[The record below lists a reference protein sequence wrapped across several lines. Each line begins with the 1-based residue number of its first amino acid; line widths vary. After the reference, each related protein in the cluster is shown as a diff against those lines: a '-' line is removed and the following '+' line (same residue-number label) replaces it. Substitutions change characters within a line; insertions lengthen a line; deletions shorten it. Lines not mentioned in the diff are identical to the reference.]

1 MGLNYICEM
10 ERACVIHRQGSINV
24 MESNEPVESA
34 FRTYANIAKAI
45 KERAKSA
52 WGVRF
57 EETPVSL
64 TAIWPR
70 SDRLLE
76 GWRESVNFILEE

>member
-1 MGLNYICEM
+1 MIESKQ
-10 ERACVIHRQGSINV
+10 RAKVIHRQGSVDV
-24 MESNEPVESA
+24 MVSSEPLESA

-57 EETPVSL
+57 EETPDSI

-70 SDRLLE
+70 SDRRPE

>member
-1 MGLNYICEM
+1 MSD
-10 ERACVIHRQGSINV
+10 RAKVIHRQGSVNV
-24 MESNEPVESA
+24 MESNEPVERA
-34 FRTYANIAKAI
+34 LRTYANIAKAI